1 MAKKKD
7 KKRKQRKERKSKL
20 PSSVEALLGYL
31 GGGGPA
37 PVYNQPIQAKERA
50 GIDSIETLSQVI
62 RQQSL
67 MNASYM
73 QNMERLAFRNEI
85 ETQLK
90 KQSEKSQEEI
100 EKAKKETES
109 KIKEAKSEGVELL
122 KRTYQRRSDEEKERE
137 LEKKLGRYELK
148 GKSEKAK
155 EVEKSLKLLKSKREI
170 ESQYS
175 GNLFGLESPVI
186 EKVESETVGKKSGQV
201 DIRAYMTPQKVE
213 VEKAESI
220 GVVQLKANDPMGSIL
235 AGVEVPSQ
243 VSGGVSQEIAQG
255 LAGFVSVDANFSSGI
270 VGGAV
275 GGSAG
280 SSAGGVSKRKVGR
293 PKRGNQ

>member
-1 MAKKKD
+1 MTKKKD

-31 GGGGPA
+31 GSGGPA

-148 GKSEKAK
+148 GKAEKAR

-186 EKVESETVGKKSGQV
+186 EKVESEPVGKKGGQV

-213 VEKAESI
+213 VQQAESV
-220 GVVQLKANDPMGSIL
+220 GVSQLKANDPLSMGSIL

-255 LAGFVSVDANFSSGI
+255 LAGFVSVDANFSSG
-270 VGGAV
+270 VV